1 MIVYPIYHSGF
12 FVELKDRYLLFD
24 CVRAEIPLLDRNKP
38 LYVFISHIHG
48 DHYTPRIREFT
59 AYYLHR
65 TFITGGVEGEGF
77 HALAPDDRLELE
89 GLTVTALGSTDEGVA
104 FLVETEGKTIFHAGD
119 LHLWYWDDDTESER
133 RDMYRRYMAEIEKL
147 RGRRIDVAFLVLD
160 SRQTEPDALLGIE
173 LFNDITNTAH
183 IFPMHYSDNE
193 ALLGEWISRLKR
205 NDNVI
210 DTRRKTSYEL

>member
-38 LYVFISHIHG
+38 LHVFISHIHG

-77 HALAPDDRLELE
+77 FALAPDDRLELE

-133 RDMYRRYMAEIEKL
+133 RNMYRRYMAEIEKL

-193 ALLGEWISRLKR
+193 TLLGERISRLKR